1 MKDFEEIERIA
12 SRCIHCANPNC
23 VKKCPL
29 GNRIPDILE
38 AVCNHQIDLAKNM
51 LLQTSSSAYV
61 CSRLCDFERK
71 CYGACVLNK
80 TKDKGIPFYEVESY
94 LANFIQK
101 EDFSCDSVLKKEKV
115 AIIGAGI
122 SGITIAIEFAK
133 TGFDTTLFEKND
145 RIGGVISDS
154 LPNFRFDDS
163 VVIKEYMEILNY
175 LNVKINYHRDFGK
188 NLHFIDLENFDI
200 IVFALGTSISKS
212 LFDKN
217 QYIIDSM
224 DVLKS
229 AKRNQEYMSG
239 KRVVVIGGGNVAI
252 DVARTLIRNNNEV
265 SIVYRRDLENAPASK
280 KEIEE
285 ALNDGVQF
293 LPLFAPIRPIYHHQ
307 ELIGL
312 EVERTK
318 VVETLNSGRKN
329 FVLTGE
335 KTKIDAQIIVEAIG
349 QNADY
354 HMIKEK
360 YPTLFNKEGWVSEP
374 AIIVDKQR
382 IIAITGDFLTGPS
395 DFATAS
401 MTAKKT
407 FQNIMEIIK

>member
-94 LANFIQK
+94 LSNFIQK

-163 VVIKEYMEILNY
+163 VAVSYTHL
-175 LNVKINYHRDFGK
+175 
-188 NLHFIDLENFDI
+188 
-200 IVFALGTSISKS
+200 
-212 LFDKN
+212 
-217 QYIIDSM
+217 
-224 DVLKS
+224 
-229 AKRNQEYMSG
+229 
-239 KRVVVIGGGNVAI
+239 
-252 DVARTLIRNNNEV
+252 TL
-265 SIVYRRDLENAPASK
+265 
-280 KEIEE
+280 
-285 ALNDGVQF
+285 
-293 LPLFAPIRPIYHHQ
+293 
-307 ELIGL
+307 
-312 EVERTK
+312 
-318 VVETLNSGRKN
+318 
-329 FVLTGE
+329 
-335 KTKIDAQIIVEAIG
+335 
-349 QNADY
+349 
-354 HMIKEK
+354 
-360 YPTLFNKEGWVSEP
+360 PT
-374 AIIVDKQR
+374 
-382 IIAITGDFLTGPS
+382 IA
-395 DFATAS
+395 
-401 MTAKKT
+401 
-407 FQNIMEIIK
+407 

>member
-101 EDFSCDSVLKKEKV
+101 EDFSCDSVLKREKV

-200 IVFALGTSISKS
+200 VVFALGTSISKS

-239 KRVVVIGGGNVAI
+239 KQVVVIGGGNVAI

-354 HMIKEK
+354 HLIKEK
-360 YPTLFNKEGWVSEP
+360 YPTLFNKEGWVGEP

>member
-38 AVCNHQIDLAKNM
+38 AVCNHQIDLAKNI

-200 IVFALGTSISKS
+200 VVFALGTSISKS

-239 KRVVVIGGGNVAI
+239 KQVVVIGGGNVAI

-354 HMIKEK
+354 HLIKEK
-360 YPTLFNKEGWVSEP
+360 YPTLFNKEGWVGEP

-382 IIAITGDFLTGPS
+382 IIAITGDFLTGSS

>member
-200 IVFALGTSISKS
+200 VVFALGTSISKS

-239 KRVVVIGGGNVAI
+239 KQVVVIGGGNVAI

-354 HMIKEK
+354 HLIKEK
-360 YPTLFNKEGWVSEP
+360 YPTLFNKEGWVGEP